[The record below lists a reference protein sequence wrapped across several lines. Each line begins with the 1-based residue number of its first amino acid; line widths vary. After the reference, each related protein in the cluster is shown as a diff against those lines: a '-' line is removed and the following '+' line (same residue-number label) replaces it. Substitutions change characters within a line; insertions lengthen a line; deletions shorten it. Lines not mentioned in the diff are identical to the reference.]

1 MATMNLRVLATGIWL
16 FEETGSP
23 AALGGLGLVELVMR
37 IPANLYGGALADE
50 IDRKKLMAATQLFSF
65 LLITT
70 MAALEGFGNLQVWH
84 IYAITAVLASTSV
97 LSGPARSSLTARVV
111 PRSHLMHAVA
121 TNTATMQ
128 IGTMITPVIFLI
140 TSLTTDL
147 TLSFAVIAVFAAFS
161 VVLPLMIGID
171 GKAENA
177 TTGNSRMKNIVDGL
191 KYVKSHPILPGLY
204 LLDVGVTIVSF
215 YRQLF
220 PIFAHQL
227 YQGSRVAVTALT
239 WANSAGGLTGS
250 LVVMFT
256 RDYRAKGM
264 LVLWATLFYGF
275 LLIVFGATTVLWTGM
290 LVVIFLGATDAVG
303 MTSRQ
308 AIVQLTTPDNMRG
321 RASAAHSLA
330 AMSANGIGQF
340 EVGVMSGLIGADQTM
355 YIGGVISIVVVFLIW
370 WLVKGVRQ
378 YRYVEVP
385 SGAAIDDND
394 SLSTID
400 YDLRSLK

>member
-1 MATMNLRVLATGIWL
+1 
-16 FEETGSP
+16 
-23 AALGGLGLVELVMR
+23 
-37 IPANLYGGALADE
+37 
-50 IDRKKLMAATQLFSF
+50 
-65 LLITT
+65 
-70 MAALEGFGNLQVWH
+70 
-84 IYAITAVLASTSV
+84 
-97 LSGPARSSLTARVV
+97 
-111 PRSHLMHAVA
+111 
-121 TNTATMQ
+121 MQ
-128 IGTMITPVIFLI
+128 IGSMITPVIFLL

-147 TLSFAVIAVFAAFS
+147 TLSFGVITAFAAVS
-161 VVLPLMIGID
+161 MVLPLMIGID
-171 GKAENA
+171 GRAENA
-177 TTGNSRMKNIVDGL
+177 TTGKSRFRNIVDGL
-191 KYVKSHPILPGLY
+191 VYVKSHPILPGLY

-215 YRQLF
+215 YRQVF

-227 YQGSRVAVTALT
+227 YGFIRPVDSRAAVTALT

-250 LVVMFT
+250 LIVMFT

-275 LLIVFGATTVLWTGM
+275 LLIVFGATTILWTGM

-355 YIGGVISIVVVFLIW
+355 YLGGVISVVVVFLIW

-378 YRYVEVP
+378 YRYIEVP
-385 SGAAIDDND
+385 SGAAIDYNA